1 MEAEQRESMIRRWF
15 EMWLLGRDLGI
26 ARLFSPDAR
35 YIESWGPAY
44 QGVERIQHWFA
55 EWNTRGKVAEWTI
68 LQFFHKPEETAV
80 EWRFRAEMNDGTV
93 QAFEGVSLVRWDGE
107 GRICFCRNSAATP
120 IPMTLMK
127 KALCRSF
134 AARRRCGSDPGVW
147 KAMSLLRGQNRVP

>member
-1 MEAEQRESMIRRWF
+1 MGTEQREAAIRRWF

-26 ARLFSPDAR
+26 AGLFSPDAR

-44 QGVERIQHWFA
+44 RGVHRIEHWFH

-107 GRICFCRNSAATP
+107 GRICFLQEFGCNTNTYDPYEKGPVPQFRSE
-120 IPMTLMK
+120 
-127 KALCRSF
+127 KALWF
-134 AARRRCGSDPGVW
+134 
-147 KAMSLLRGQNRVP
+147 

>member
-44 QGVERIQHWFA
+44 QGVERIQHWFV

-107 GRICFCRNSAATP
+107 GRICFLQEFGCNTNTYDPYEKGPVSQFRSE
-120 IPMTLMK
+120 
-127 KALCRSF
+127 KALWF
-134 AARRRCGSDPGVW
+134 
-147 KAMSLLRGQNRVP
+147 